1 MWACG
6 GGGVLLVSDMIFFFF
21 FFGIVSAD
29 YLGEIR
35 NWFYFNF
42 I

>member
-6 GGGVLLVSDMIFFFF
+6 GGGVLLVSDMIFFF